1 MKSRRK
7 HPLPFLVTLA
17 GCVMMLAWVDPANAT
32 EVTRQ
37 LAQKGFEIS
46 QLRKAD
52 VAIVKN
58 NNIDLK
64 VFFKGFCSVNV
75 AEYTATHSRVQN
87 NSTSYHVVFP
97 QRVKSLLK
105 ADILTWMKR
114 E

>member
-1 MKSRRK
+1 MKNRTR

-58 NNIDLK
+58 SNTDLK
-64 VFFKGFCSVNV
+64 VIFNAFYSSPAQHVGVTSL
-75 AEYTATHSRVQN
+75 SGQ
-87 NSTSYHVVFP
+87 STSTGYHIVFP
-97 QRVKSLLK
+97 NVVKSLLQ
-105 ADILTWMKR
+105 ADILTWRKR

>member
-52 VAIVKN
+52 VANVKN
-58 NNIDLK
+58 SNTDLK
-64 VFFKGFCSVNV
+64 IFFKGVFSANF
-75 AEYTATHSRVQN
+75 AEYREPVSLIQN
-87 NSTSYHVVFP
+87 YSSGYHVVFP
-97 QRVKSLLK
+97 EFVKSLLQ
-105 ADILTWMKR
+105 ADILSWRKR

>member
-1 MKSRRK
+1 MQSRRK

-32 EVTRQ
+32 EVSRQ

-58 NNIDLK
+58 SNNDLR
-64 VFFKGFCSVNV
+64 VFFKGFYSTNV
-75 AEYTATHSRVQN
+75 AEYAEPHLRIQNIATD
-87 NSTSYHVVFP
+87 YHVVFP
-97 QRVKSLLK
+97 HHVKSLLQ
-105 ADILTWMKR
+105 ADILTWRKR